1 MFMTFQG
8 YIIFTPPY
16 QQIFVEVSIFIDFF
30 YQCNVS
36 LAKNILQNFPTSI
49 YFGNELVIRNCF
61 DQLHWAL
68 MGKLNFVAIFNK

>member
-16 QQIFVEVSIFIDFF
+16 RQIFVEVSIFIDFF
-30 YQCNVS
+30 YQCNVA

-49 YFGNELVIRNCF
+49 YF
-61 DQLHWAL
+61 DQLHSAL